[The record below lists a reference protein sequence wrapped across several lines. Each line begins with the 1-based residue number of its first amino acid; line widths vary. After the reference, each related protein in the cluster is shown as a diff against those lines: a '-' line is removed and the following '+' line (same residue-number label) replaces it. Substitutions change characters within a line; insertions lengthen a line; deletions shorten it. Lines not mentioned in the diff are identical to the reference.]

1 MSNPVP
7 DPSPTDYPASRMAE
21 LTQAM
26 VEAHAR
32 CSLPRIV
39 QLGHPVLRMRASEF
53 EGQLDGDL
61 LRGFLAVMRD
71 TMHAAPGVGL
81 AAPQIG
87 IPLRLAV
94 MEDAFP
100 IDPDIGAEREREP
113 LAYFAALNPAYRAVG
128 TRAAAFYEGCLS
140 FEGFQG
146 VVERPADVA
155 ASYTTPEGQAVE
167 RRLSGWQARIFQH
180 ETDHL
185 DGTVYVDKTLT
196 RSLCTHAEYAAR
208 WADPGIDRARRG
220 LGF

>member
-1 MSNPVP
+1 MSNAAPGP
-7 DPSPTDYPASRMAE
+7 GPADYPAARIAE
-21 LTQAM
+21 LAHAM
-26 VEAHAR
+26 VEAHALG
-32 CSLPRIV
+32 SLPPIV
-39 QLGHPVLRMRASEF
+39 QLGHPVLRMRAAEF
-53 EGQLDGDL
+53 EGQLDGEL
-61 LRGFLAVMRD
+61 LPRFLAVMRD

-87 IPLRLAV
+87 IPLRVAV

-113 LAYFAALNPAYRAVG
+113 LAYFAALNPAYRAAG
-128 TRAAAFYEGCLS
+128 TRTAAFFEGCLS
-140 FEGFQG
+140 FDGFQG
-146 VVERPADVA
+146 VVERPAEVA

-167 RRLSGWQARIFQH
+167 RGLSGWQARIFQH

-185 DGTVYVDKTLT
+185 DGTVYVDKVLT

-208 WADPGIDRARRG
+208 WADPGIGRARRG